1 MHELSICY
9 SLLNQVEA
17 IAQTHQARRVASIT
31 LQIGVLSGVEPE
43 LLRQA
48 FSIAQAGTVAEQATL
63 ICQTLGVKVR
73 CQQCQAESEV
83 SINRLLCAHCGAWQ
97 TQVISG
103 DEMLLA
109 SVELITDNSAQPEN
123 KAD

>member
-9 SLLNQVEA
+9 SLLNQVETL
-17 IAQTHQARRVASIT
+17 AQHHQAHQVASIT
-31 LQIGVLSGVEPE
+31 IQIGLLSGVEPE

-48 FSIAQAGTVAEQATL
+48 FTIARAGTVAAQADL
-63 ICQTLGVKVR
+63 ICLSLPVKVR
-73 CQQCQAESEV
+73 CQQCHAESEV
-83 SINRLLCAHCGAWQ
+83 EANRLLCKTCGAWQ

-109 SVELITDNSAQPEN
+109 SVELIT
-123 KAD
+123 